1 MIKCLDIKKIAVSL
15 QSLNYSLLNTNFM
28 LNIET
33 LKNFIGDGG
42 KATHGRIVAIVEQ
55 KMLKRG
61 NPLKDANVTKL
72 VTYISLLNANYQ
84 NCVNNAL
91 KREGKDDNFKS
102 KENWFTTIYDS
113 FNGSLVAKK
122 SDTNCHYLKMI
133 VKSAKTHKFFVDG
146 IEATEEQMEVI
157 RQFKQSSSSAANQNL
172 DNEVIVRTIKTQNII
187 SVKTGGEEL
196 HLDEI

>member
-1 MIKCLDIKKIAVSL
+1 MDIKKIAVSL
-15 QSLNYSLLNTNFM
+15 HQIIIIHYLIPIFM

-42 KATHGRIVAIVEQ
+42 KATHGKIIAIVEQ

-61 NPLKDANVTKL
+61 NPLKDATVTKL
-72 VTYISLLNANYQ
+72 VSYISLLNANYQ
-84 NCVNNAL
+84 NTVNNAL
-91 KREGKDDNFKS
+91 EREGKDKNFVS
-102 KENWFTTIYDS
+102 KENWFTTIFDS

-157 RQFKQSSSSAANQNL
+157 RQFKQSSSPTSQGL
-172 DNEVIVRTIKTQNII
+172 DNEIIVRTIKTQNII

>member
-1 MIKCLDIKKIAVSL
+1 
-15 QSLNYSLLNTNFM
+15 M

-42 KATHGRIVAIVEQ
+42 KATHGKIIAIVEQ

-61 NPLKDANVTKL
+61 NPLKDATVTKL
-72 VTYISLLNANYQ
+72 VSYISLLNANYQ
-84 NCVNNAL
+84 NTVNNAL
-91 KREGKDDNFKS
+91 EREGKDKNFVS
-102 KENWFTTIYDS
+102 KENWFTTIFDS

-157 RQFKQSSSSAANQNL
+157 RQFKQSSSPTSQGL
-172 DNEVIVRTIKTQNII
+172 DNEIIVRTIKTQNII

>member
-1 MIKCLDIKKIAVSL
+1 MKKSFFIREKKHTFASDYY
-15 QSLNYSLLNTNFM
+15 YSLPKFFFM

-42 KATHGRIVAIVEQ
+42 KATHGRIIAIVEQ

-61 NPLKDANVTKL
+61 NPLKDATVTKL
-72 VTYISLLNANYQ
+72 VTYISLLNANYK
-84 NCVNNAL
+84 NTVNNAL
-91 KREGKDDNFKS
+91 EREGKDANFVS
-102 KENWFTTIYDS
+102 KENWFTNIYDS

-122 SDTNCHYLKMI
+122 SDEKCTYLKMI

-157 RQFKQSSSSAANQNL
+157 RQFKQSSSPTSQGL
-172 DNEVIVRTIKTQNII
+172 DTEIIVRTIKTENII
-187 SVKTGGEEL
+187 SVKTGGQEL
-196 HLDEI
+196 ELDKI

>member
-1 MIKCLDIKKIAVSL
+1 LDIKKIAVSL
-15 QSLNYSLLNTNFM
+15 HQIIIIHYLIPIFM

-42 KATHGRIVAIVEQ
+42 KATHGKIIAIVEQ

-61 NPLKDANVTKL
+61 NPLKDATVTKL
-72 VTYISLLNANYQ
+72 VSYISLLNANYQ
-84 NCVNNAL
+84 NTVNNAL
-91 KREGKDDNFKS
+91 EREGKDKNFVS
-102 KENWFTTIYDS
+102 KENWFTTIFDS

-157 RQFKQSSSSAANQNL
+157 RQFKQSSSPTSQGL
-172 DNEVIVRTIKTQNII
+172 DNEIIVRTIKTQNII

>member
-1 MIKCLDIKKIAVSL
+1 
-15 QSLNYSLLNTNFM
+15 M
-28 LNIET
+28 LEA

-42 KATHGRIVAIVEQ
+42 KATHGKIIAVVEQ

-61 NPLKDANVTKL
+61 NPLKDAVITKL

-84 NCVNNAL
+84 NVVNNAL
-91 KREGKDDNFKS
+91 AREGKDDNFKS

-172 DNEVIVRTIKTQNII
+172 DTEIIVRTIKTENIV
-187 SVKTGGEEL
+187 SVKTGGQEL
-196 HLDEI
+196 EFQDLDKF